1 MADTIFDRRRPMR
14 VLMLFVLALVGAW
27 PLPALAQSIK
37 VGAVVPLTGRYG
49 PGGAQVRAGYEI
61 AVEHVNAAGGV
72 TVSGKKMPLELVLLD
87 DESDATKT
95 VARLET
101 LGAQGVVA
109 YLGGFGSDLH
119 AAAASVAEKNKIPY
133 LGVAFALH
141 KVHQQGFRYLF
152 SPFWKSPDIGQA
164 TQGLF
169 STIPAAE
176 RPKTAAIFQEK
187 TDWGREMA
195 AAWTEAGKAA
205 GYQVVVQ
212 GEYAPGAKD
221 FSDLILKAKAAI
233 ADAVFALPTP
243 PDGMTMIKQMKE
255 LGYTPKL
262 TLFIRAP
269 DPPIWTKNLGKD
281 GDFVLLAPGWH
292 HGVKAPGV
300 KELNEAHVKKIGRP
314 ADPIAGPAYACVQ
327 ILAAALTRAGA
338 PDRQK
343 VRDAIAATD
352 TTTVVG
358 PVKFRADGTGTV
370 QSVFVQWINGKQE
383 LVWPKESA
391 TAPLA
396 YPAPPFAKR

>member
-1 MADTIFDRRRPMR
+1 MTRLAF
-14 VLMLFVLALVGAW
+14 LLLALLAL
-27 PLPALAQSIK
+27 PLPAWAQAVK

-61 AVEHVNAAGGV
+61 AVEQINAAGGV
-72 TVSGKKMPLELVLLD
+72 TVGGKKAPLELVLLD

-95 VARLET
+95 VSRLET
-101 LGAQGVVA
+101 LAAQGVVA

-119 AAAASVAEKNKIPY
+119 AAAASVAEKNKVPY

-152 SPFWKSPDIGQA
+152 SPFWKSPDIGQQLPA
-164 TQGLF
+164 MLGA
-169 STIPAAE
+169 IPAGE
-176 RPKTAAIFQEK
+176 RPKTVAIFQEK

-205 GYQVVVQ
+205 GYQVVVN

-221 FSDLILKAKAAI
+221 FADLILKAKSAN

-243 PDGMTMIKQMKE
+243 PDGMTMVKQMKE

-262 TLFIRAP
+262 TFLIRAP
-269 DPPIWTKNLGKD
+269 DPPIWTKNLGRD
-281 GDFVLLAPGWH
+281 GDYVVLAPGWH
-292 HGVKAPGV
+292 NAVKAPGV
-300 KELNEAHVKKIGRP
+300 KELNEAHQKKIGRP

-327 ILAAALTRAGA
+327 ILAAALTRAGSA
-338 PDRQK
+338 DREK
-343 VRDAIAATD
+343 LRDAIAATD
-352 TTTVVG
+352 MTTVIG
-358 PVKFRADGTGTV
+358 PVKFRTDGTGIV
-370 QSVFVQWINGKQE
+370 QAVFVQWQNGKQE

-391 TAPLA
+391 TTPLA